1 MTQTTQAELQDKLI
15 AKAQAEPEFRSQLVA
30 DPKATIEGLSGLELP
45 AAINIEVHEDSAMSF
60 HLVLPPSGQL
70 TEDELAT
77 VFAGN
82 WVQSTGEFFGPPK
95 KKQYHNQSNSD
106 S

>member
-1 MTQTTQAELQDKLI
+1 MTQTTQAKLQDKII
-15 AKAQAEPEFRSQLVA
+15 AKAQAEPEFRAQLVA
-30 DPKATIEGLSGLELP
+30 DPRTTIEGLSGLEFP
-45 AAINIEVHEDSAMSF
+45 ATISIQVHEDSATSF

-82 WVQSTGEFFGPPK
+82 WVQATGEFFGPPK
-95 KKQYHNQSNSD
+95 KRQYHNQSNSD

>member
-1 MTQTTQAELQDKLI
+1 MTQTTQAEMQDKLI
-15 AKAQAEPEFRSQLVA
+15 AKAQAEPEFRAQLVA
-30 DPKATIEGLSGLELP
+30 DPKAAIEGVIGSELP
-45 AAINIEVHEDSAMSF
+45 AAVNLQVHEDSATSF

-82 WVQSTGEFFGPPK
+82 WLQDVDNFVA
-95 KKQYHNQSNSD
+95 D
-106 S
+106 LVD